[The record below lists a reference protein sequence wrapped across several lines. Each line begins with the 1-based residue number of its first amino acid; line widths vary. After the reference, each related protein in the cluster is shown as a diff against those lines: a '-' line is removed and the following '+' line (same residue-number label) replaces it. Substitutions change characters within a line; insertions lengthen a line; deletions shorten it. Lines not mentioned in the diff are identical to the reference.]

1 MENIKNFTQF
11 LLLLEAR
18 GSAIAVRT
26 VVKDIIN
33 LFKSGDIGTFHL
45 PQDRNT
51 SFTEYR
57 YFPEIE
63 DIEDDTDEEDDYVQV
78 EDEDDYDYDDDDT
91 TEDGDEI
98 YSKYDFPDFPVYF
111 FVKVKLV
118 KNLRIKRFRIDA
130 SAGLFDID
138 VTITYNPNTDMT
150 PYWTEMSAELN
161 VDVAHELE
169 HLLQHYYGEF
179 QDEARKYS
187 SSLEYYMLPI
197 EVPAQVAG
205 FKRLYDLERRKRKN
219 TKLEDLIRRWFK
231 NNRYI
236 SKLSKIEEEKIISN
250 ILINFEKKYG
260 YR

>member
-1 MENIKNFTQF
+1 MDRIKNFNSF
-11 LLLLEAR
+11 ILLLEER
-18 GSAIAVRT
+18 GSSIAVRT
-26 VVKDIIN
+26 VVRDIIN
-33 LFKSGDIGTFHL
+33 LFKSGLTGTFYL

-51 SFTEYR
+51 SFDEYK
-57 YFPEIE
+57 YSP
-63 DIEDDTDEEDDYVQV
+63 EEDVQDDDWNDDYD
-78 EDEDDYDYDDDDT
+78 EDED
-91 TEDGDEI
+91 EEI
-98 YSKYDFPDFPVYF
+98 SIKYDFPDFPMYF

-118 KNLRIKRFRIDA
+118 QNRRIKRFRINA
-130 SAGLFDID
+130 SAGVFDID
-138 VTITYNPNTDMT
+138 VTVTYNPNVDMT
-150 PYWTEMSAELN
+150 PYWNEMSSELN

-179 QDEARKYS
+179 KDDAGNWS

-205 FKRLYDLERRKRKN
+205 FKRLYDLERRSGSNTTLESLVRK
-219 TKLEDLIRRWFK
+219 WFD

-236 SKLSKIEEEKIISN
+236 SKLSKSDEEKIISN